1 MLVMIQ
7 ANRKKEEEEEQ
18 EEEEEK
24 EEEISQ
30 RNDYETHAICL
41 SDYAPFS
48 DATGDNDWLNNS

>member
-30 RNDYETHAICL
+30 RSKYEKCGICL
-41 SDYAPFS
+41 FDFAPFS
-48 DATGDNDWLNNS
+48 DATVDNDWLNNS